1 MLRTQKPATRMT
13 PNVRGRCQNLWV
25 EQASVRHWISLNI
38 NTTSEYIPLKVTLAI
53 RSTLP
58 RRFSQVFKSKIN
70 AILEFLRNSEHGE
83 GKCLGKFRLLDLQP
97 ISERWGAVG
106 LRRNNWPSI
115 CVFPNLN
122 NLFIFTDSYFLRE
135 KPELS
140 LGFLSLKT

>member
-1 MLRTQKPATRMT
+1 MQCCERKSQRQEWHS
-13 PNVRGRCQNLWV
+13 NVRGRCQNVWV
-25 EQASVRHWISLNI
+25 EHASVRHWISLNI

-122 NLFIFTDSYFLRE
+122 NLFIFAVVIFSE
-135 KPELS
+135 KNPNL
-140 LGFLSLKT
+140 LYNFYL